1 MDLNNFSK
9 AIQSF
14 TDEPW
19 LQELALYK
27 DQQLAVYYSPFEH
40 INTGAKIVLCGI
52 TPGRT
57 QAITANRIARDK
69 LGSGSTILDAQSA
82 AKCAASFDKLRNN
95 LSAMLDEIGVNQWLR
110 LDSCSQLFGDKAGM
124 VHYTSAIR
132 YPVVMANGDG
142 YNGTPKPQAH
152 KFS

>member
-1 MDLNNFSK
+1 MGLKNFSQ

-14 TDEPW
+14 SDEPW

-27 DQQLAVYYSPFEH
+27 DQKLSVYYSPFEY
-40 INTGAKIVLCGI
+40 INARAKVVLCGI

-69 LGSGSTILDAQSA
+69 LKSGCTILEAQSA
-82 AKCAASFDKLRNN
+82 AKRAASFDRLRNN

-110 LDSCSQLFGDKAGM
+110 MES
-124 VHYTSAIR
+124 
-132 YPVVMANGDG
+132 
-142 YNGTPKPQAH
+142 
-152 KFS
+152 